1 MPDLIMIT
9 GPQAVG
15 KMTVGQELAKLT
27 NFKLFHNHMSIDLVN
42 NFSEKNKAEILYVNI
57 YNKSGRKIDSI
68 VYKDY
73 EFKNLTGKKSDKE
86 HYELLVANVNLDE
99 KLVINFK

>member
-1 MPDLIMIT
+1 
-9 GPQAVG
+9 V
-15 KMTVGQELAKLT
+15 
-27 NFKLFHNHMSIDLVN
+27 
-42 NFSEKNKAEILYVNI
+42 

-73 EFKNLTGKKSDKE
+73 EFKNLKGKKSDKE